1 MEKKP
6 HLMAVVLF
14 LTGLI
19 CIGLLF
25 GLSYKTYQKI
35 DAVDQK
41 MNSVI
46 EPVKTKQKALKEDI
60 ELYTAKIEKKQAT
73 DKYLQQRSQTE
84 QAARNSSTKH
94 ERAPQAES
102 EDSQKNSK
110 PSVFSEAGGEGF
122 VNESGEN
129 TSTAASNG
137 HIVGIDPGHQSE
149 NIDMSATEPNGPG
162 SSTMKA
168 KASTGTRGSFS
179 GLPEYQL
186 NLDVSLLLQKILEQR
201 GYQVVMTRTDND
213 TAISNK
219 ERAELVT
226 AKGAEI
232 CVRIH
237 ANGDDSAEVSGALT
251 MCPSQQ
257 NPYVSSLYDSSNKL
271 SQCIIDFYCAAT
283 GFQNRGIIYT
293 DTMTGINWS
302 TIPVTIVEMGFMT
315 NQNDDLKMA
324 DSSFQQTM
332 AEGIANGIDAYFQ

>member
-6 HLMAVVLF
+6 HLMAIILF

-41 MNSVI
+41 MASVI
-46 EPVKTKQKALKEDI
+46 KPVKQKQKALKEDI
-60 ELYTAKIEKKQAT
+60 ELYTAKIEKKQAA
-73 DKYLQQRSQTE
+73 DKYLQQRAQTE
-84 QAARNSSTKH
+84 KAVKNNTGEH
-94 ERAPQAES
+94 EHAPEAENTQ
-102 EDSQKNSK
+102 DTAK
-110 PSVFSEAGGEGF
+110 PSVFSQVDGE
-122 VNESGEN
+122 SADN
-129 TSTAASNG
+129 TSSNG

-149 NIDMSATEPNGPG
+149 KVDMSATEPNGPG

-168 KASTGTRGSFS
+168 KASTGTSGSFS

-186 NLDVSLLLQKILEQR
+186 NLNVSLLLRDILEQR

-219 ERAELVT
+219 ERAELV
-226 AKGAEI
+226 ASKGAEI

-237 ANGDDSAEVSGALT
+237 ANGDDSSGVSGALT

-257 NPYVSSLYDSSNKL
+257 NPYVSDLYDSSNRL
-271 SQCIIDFYCAAT
+271 SRCIIDSYCAAT

-293 DTMTGINWS
+293 DSMTGINWS

-332 AEGIANGIDAYFQ
+332 AEGIANGVDAYFQ

>member
-6 HLMAVVLF
+6 HLMAIILF

-25 GLSYKTYQKI
+25 GISYKTYQKI

-41 MNSVI
+41 MASVI
-46 EPVKTKQKALKEDI
+46 KPVKQKQKALKEDI
-60 ELYTAKIEKKQAT
+60 ELYTAKIEKKQAA
-73 DKYLQQRSQTE
+73 DKYLQQRAQTE
-84 QAARNSSTKH
+84 KAVKNNTGEH
-94 ERAPQAES
+94 EHAPEAENTQ
-102 EDSQKNSK
+102 DTAK
-110 PSVFSEAGGEGF
+110 PSVFSQVDGE
-122 VNESGEN
+122 SADN
-129 TSTAASNG
+129 TSSNG

-168 KASTGTRGSFS
+168 KASTGTSGSFS

-186 NLDVSLLLQKILEQR
+186 NLNVSLLLRDILEQR

-219 ERAELVT
+219 ERAELV
-226 AKGAEI
+226 ASKGAEI

-237 ANGDDSAEVSGALT
+237 ANGDDSSGVSGALT

-257 NPYVSSLYDSSNKL
+257 NPYVSSLYDSSNRL
-271 SQCIIDFYCAAT
+271 SRCIIDSYCAAT

-293 DTMTGINWS
+293 DSMTGINWS
-302 TIPVTIVEMGFMT
+302 TLPVTIVEMGFMT

-324 DSSFQQTM
+324 DSAFQQTM

>member
-6 HLMAVVLF
+6 HLMAIILF

-41 MNSVI
+41 MASVI
-46 EPVKTKQKALKEDI
+46 KPVKQKQKALKEDI
-60 ELYTAKIEKKQAT
+60 ELYTAKIEKKQAA
-73 DKYLQQRSQTE
+73 DKYLQQRAQTE
-84 QAARNSSTKH
+84 KAVKNNTGEH
-94 ERAPQAES
+94 EHAPEAENTQ
-102 EDSQKNSK
+102 DTAK
-110 PSVFSEAGGEGF
+110 PSVFDQVDGE
-122 VNESGEN
+122 SADN
-129 TSTAASNG
+129 TSSNG

-168 KASTGTRGSFS
+168 KASTGTSGSFS

-186 NLDVSLLLQKILEQR
+186 NLNVSLLLRDILEQR

-219 ERAELVT
+219 ERAELV
-226 AKGAEI
+226 ASKGAEI

-237 ANGDDSAEVSGALT
+237 ANGDDSSGVSGALT

-257 NPYVSSLYDSSNKL
+257 NPYVSSLYDSSNRL
-271 SQCIIDFYCAAT
+271 SQCIIDSYCAAT

>member
-6 HLMAVVLF
+6 HLMAIILF

-25 GLSYKTYQKI
+25 GISYKTYRKI

-41 MNSVI
+41 MASVI
-46 EPVKTKQKALKEDI
+46 KPVKQKQKALKEDI
-60 ELYTAKIEKKQAT
+60 ELYTAKIEKKQAA
-73 DKYLQQRSQTE
+73 DKYLQQRAQTE
-84 QAARNSSTKH
+84 KAVKNNTGEH
-94 ERAPQAES
+94 EHAPEAENTQ
-102 EDSQKNSK
+102 DTAK
-110 PSVFSEAGGEGF
+110 PSVFSQVDGE
-122 VNESGEN
+122 SADN
-129 TSTAASNG
+129 TSSNG

-168 KASTGTRGSFS
+168 KASTGTSGSFS

-186 NLDVSLLLQKILEQR
+186 NLNVSLLLRDILEQR

-219 ERAELVT
+219 ERAELV
-226 AKGAEI
+226 ASKGAEI

-237 ANGDDSAEVSGALT
+237 ANGDDSSGVSGALT

-257 NPYVSSLYDSSNKL
+257 NPYVSDLYDSSNRL
-271 SQCIIDFYCAAT
+271 SRCIIDSYCAAT

-293 DTMTGINWS
+293 DNMTGINWS

-324 DSSFQQTM
+324 DSAFQQTM
-332 AEGIANGIDAYFQ
+332 AEGIANGVDAYFQ

>member
-6 HLMAVVLF
+6 HLMAIILF

-41 MNSVI
+41 MASVI
-46 EPVKTKQKALKEDI
+46 KPVKQKQKALKEDI
-60 ELYTAKIEKKQAT
+60 ELYTAKIEKKQAA
-73 DKYLQQRSQTE
+73 DKYLQQRAQTE
-84 QAARNSSTKH
+84 KAVKNNTGEH
-94 ERAPQAES
+94 EHAPEAENTQ
-102 EDSQKNSK
+102 DTAK
-110 PSVFSEAGGEGF
+110 PSVFNQVDGE
-122 VNESGEN
+122 SADN
-129 TSTAASNG
+129 TSSNG
-137 HIVGIDPGHQSE
+137 HIVGLDPGHQSE

-168 KASTGTRGSFS
+168 KASTGTSGSFS

-186 NLDVSLLLQKILEQR
+186 NLNVSLLLRDILEQR

-219 ERAELVT
+219 ERAELV
-226 AKGAEI
+226 ASKGAEI

-237 ANGDDSAEVSGALT
+237 ANGDDSSGVSGALT

-257 NPYVSSLYDSSNKL
+257 NPYVSSLYDSSNRL
-271 SQCIIDFYCAAT
+271 SQCIIDSYCAAT

-293 DTMTGINWS
+293 DSMTGINWS

-324 DSSFQQTM
+324 DSAFQQTM
-332 AEGIANGIDAYFQ
+332 AEGIANGVDAYFQ

>member
-6 HLMAVVLF
+6 HLMAIILF

-41 MNSVI
+41 MASVI
-46 EPVKTKQKALKEDI
+46 KPVKQKQKALKEDI
-60 ELYTAKIEKKQAT
+60 ELYTAKIEKKQAA
-73 DKYLQQRSQTE
+73 DKYLQQRAQTE
-84 QAARNSSTKH
+84 KAVKNNTGEH
-94 ERAPQAES
+94 EHAPEAENTQ
-102 EDSQKNSK
+102 DTAK
-110 PSVFSEAGGEGF
+110 PSVFNQVDGE
-122 VNESGEN
+122 SADN
-129 TSTAASNG
+129 TSSNG

-168 KASTGTRGSFS
+168 KASTGTSGSFS

-186 NLDVSLLLQKILEQR
+186 NLNVSLLLRDILEQR

-219 ERAELVT
+219 ERAELV
-226 AKGAEI
+226 ASKGAEI

-237 ANGDDSAEVSGALT
+237 ANGDDSSGVSGALT

-257 NPYVSSLYDSSNKL
+257 NPYVSSLYDSSNRL
-271 SQCIIDFYCAAT
+271 SQCIIDSYCAAT

-293 DTMTGINWS
+293 DSMTGINWS

-324 DSSFQQTM
+324 DSAFQQTM
-332 AEGIANGIDAYFQ
+332 AEGIANGVDAYFQ

>member
-6 HLMAVVLF
+6 HLMAIILF

-41 MNSVI
+41 MASVI
-46 EPVKTKQKALKEDI
+46 KPVKQKQKALKEDI
-60 ELYTAKIEKKQAT
+60 ELYTAKIEKKQAA
-73 DKYLQQRSQTE
+73 DKYLQQRAQTE
-84 QAARNSSTKH
+84 KAVKNNTGEH
-94 ERAPQAES
+94 EHAPEAENTQ
-102 EDSQKNSK
+102 DTAK
-110 PSVFSEAGGEGF
+110 PSVFSQVDGE
-122 VNESGEN
+122 SADN
-129 TSTAASNG
+129 TSSNG

-149 NIDMSATEPNGPG
+149 KVDMSATEPNGPG

-168 KASTGTRGSFS
+168 KASTGTSGSFS

-186 NLDVSLLLQKILEQR
+186 NLNVSLLLRDILEQR

-219 ERAELVT
+219 ERAELV
-226 AKGAEI
+226 ASKGAEI

-237 ANGDDSAEVSGALT
+237 ANGDDSSGVSGALT

-257 NPYVSSLYDSSNKL
+257 NPYVSDLYDSSNRL
-271 SQCIIDFYCAAT
+271 SRCIIDSYCAAT

-293 DTMTGINWS
+293 DNMTGINWS

-332 AEGIANGIDAYFQ
+332 AEGIANGIDAYFQQ